1 MGHLGRRMSQSRS
14 RCLVLL
20 VSVDFS
26 LLRSAGKS
34 YPWERPPCCRRC
46 QGLRLWGHGYVARY
60 FDGEPGRL
68 WMKRWRCPDCGAV
81 YTMRPST
88 HWRGF
93 LSPWWLI
100 LASLLQK
107 VVQGRWLSVAGRQR
121 QQYWRRGYLKQRQVS
136 GGLAGVEELH
146 DAGIIVATH
155 SLTDRQI
162 QRFPYCANLA
172 FAATGAPEGG

>member
-1 MGHLGRRMSQSRS
+1 
-14 RCLVLL
+14 
-20 VSVDFS
+20 
-26 LLRSAGKS
+26 
-34 YPWERPPCCRRC
+34 
-46 QGLRLWGHGYVARY
+46 
-60 FDGEPGRL
+60 
-68 WMKRWRCPDCGAV
+68 
-81 YTMRPST
+81 MRPST